1 MNLKRSTIAVLS
13 GIFSVMAILSMPV
26 AAHEYEVV
34 NGAINES
41 LTGVPGD
48 AEKGKETAIH
58 RKKGNCLACHQ
69 MPIPEQQF
77 HGEIGPDLAGVA
89 SRYTEGEIRAR
100 IVDPKLANKDTI
112 MPAFHKYKGLFRVLE
127 KFRGKTILSA
137 QEVEDV
143 VAYLMT
149 LK

>member
-1 MNLKRSTIAVLS
+1 MNQRRLTTAVMA
-13 GIFSVMAILSMPV
+13 GIFVVLATLSAPV
-26 AAHEYEVV
+26 IAHDYKVV
-34 NGAINES
+34 DGAINES
-41 LTGVPGD
+41 LTGMAGD
-48 AEKGKETAIH
+48 ATKGREVAIH

-77 HGEIGPDLAGVA
+77 HGEVGPDLDGVA

-100 IVDPKLANKDTI
+100 VVNPKLANEDTI
-112 MPAFHKYKGLFRVLE
+112 MPAFHNTENFRVLK
-127 KFRGKTILSA
+127 KFRGKAILSA
-137 QEVEDV
+137 EEVEDV